1 MLGTRVDEFLKEME
15 QLTYPIHYSQQYLK
29 YHFEILEKLH
39 TPKILLYFS
48 FSLDLKLES
57 AKNAIWI

>member
-39 TPKILLYFS
+39 TPKILLYFIQ
-48 FSLDLKLES
+48 FGPK
-57 AKNAIWI
+57 A